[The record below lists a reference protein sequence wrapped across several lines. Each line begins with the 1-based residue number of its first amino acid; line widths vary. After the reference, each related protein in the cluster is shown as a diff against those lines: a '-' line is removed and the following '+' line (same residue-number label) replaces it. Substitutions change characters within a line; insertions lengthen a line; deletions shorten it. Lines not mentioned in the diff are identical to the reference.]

1 MESDLVYL
9 GYMGIKLLMY
19 IIKRITKMSNKN
31 DKIPDLLIYYDDR
44 HKHCKHY
51 LKVFICLLLSAIYKY
66 ISESMKTDLIG

>member
-19 IIKRITKMSNKN
+19 IIKRITKM
-31 DKIPDLLIYYDDR
+31 PDLLIYYDDR